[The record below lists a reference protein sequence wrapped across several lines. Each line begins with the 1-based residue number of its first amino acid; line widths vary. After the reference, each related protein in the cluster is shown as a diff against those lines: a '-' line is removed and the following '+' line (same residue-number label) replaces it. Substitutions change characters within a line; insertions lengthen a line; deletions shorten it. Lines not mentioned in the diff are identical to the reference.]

1 MFNQTP
7 RGVLKKAKTSF
18 LILKKRS
25 PGLDPGTNPM
35 TSPIQFIKEAKA
47 ELTKVVWPSR
57 QETIRITL
65 AVIGLSVAVAVFL
78 GAVDF
83 GLTKLFEWILNR

>member
-1 MFNQTP
+1 
-7 RGVLKKAKTSF
+7 
-18 LILKKRS
+18 
-25 PGLDPGTNPM
+25 M